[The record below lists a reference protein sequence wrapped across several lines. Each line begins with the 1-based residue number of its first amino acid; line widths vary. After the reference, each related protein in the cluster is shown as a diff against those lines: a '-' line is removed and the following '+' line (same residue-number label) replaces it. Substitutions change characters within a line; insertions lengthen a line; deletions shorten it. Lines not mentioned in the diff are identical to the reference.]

1 MIIAVDVHYKASA
14 AKAVSIE
21 FLHWEDEVPCKINVE
36 KIGGCTDYIPGEF
49 YKRELPCIMRVLKK
63 SDLRQAEAIIIDGYV
78 ILDDHGKPGLGVY
91 LFRELKKKI
100 PVIGVAKTP
109 FKNNQK
115 YVKKVYRGTSSKP
128 LLITSQGMELQEA
141 ADKIHLMKGK
151 FRIPL
156 LLKTLDRETKIR

>member
-1 MIIAVDVHYKASA
+1 MIIAVDVHYKASS

-21 FLHWEDEVPCKINVE
+21 FLHWKDEVPHKINIV
-36 KIGGCTDYIPGEF
+36 KIEGCTDYIPGEF
-49 YKRELPCIMRVLKK
+49 YKRELPCIIRVLEK

-91 LFRELKKKI
+91 LFQELKKKI

-115 YVKKVYRGTSSKP
+115 YVKKVYRGTSSRP
-128 LLITSQGMELQEA
+128 LYITCLGMELQEA
-141 ADKIHLMKGK
+141 ADKIHVMKGN

-156 LLKTLDRETKIR
+156 LLRTLDGETKI